1 MNLRLSRAKVALV
14 LRKDAKIDL
23 LRRVPLF
30 SGCTKKELGL
40 LVSVTTL
47 IDMPAGT
54 RLVTEGGRDRD
65 LIMIVDGVADVTRK
79 GKKLGTLRTGDFFGE
94 IALLSGGPRTASVTT
109 TKQASLLVLAERDY
123 WSIAE
128 RIPSIETR
136 ALKALRSDC
145 RPARSEPRSFGQ
157 HPGSR

>member
-1 MNLRLSRAKVALV
+1 M
-14 LRKDAKIDL
+14 LRKDAKIEL

-30 SGCTKKELGL
+30 AGCTKKELTS
-40 LVSVTTL
+40 LVSLTTL

-65 LIMIVDGVADVTRK
+65 LIVIVDGVADVTRG
-79 GKKLGTLRTGDFFGE
+79 GKKLGTLRSGDFFGE

-109 TKQASLLVLAERDY
+109 TKQASLLVLGERDY

-136 ALKALRSDC
+136 ALKALAERLQ
-145 RPARSEPRSFGQ
+145 ANAV
-157 HPGSR
+157 